1 MFTVSESGI
10 VKMSVVPRVMCRCS
24 TFLIK
29 IPFSL
34 FLLVETGKLILG
46 FTWKYKGSRIT
57 KTTSTNS
64 KVRDLPD
71 FKIYKA
77 SGI

>member
-1 MFTVSESGI
+1 MFTVSEYGI
-10 VKMSVVPRVMCRCS
+10 VKMPIAPRVMCRCS

-34 FLLVETGKLILG
+34 FLLVETDKLILR
-46 FTWKYKGSRIT
+46 FIWKYKGSRIT
-57 KTTSTNS
+57 KTTSTDS